1 MCALFISLYVA
12 ESYFKCMNILIG
24 DLSKSHNMWV
34 ESERKYD
41 STRVFFFCNLLVGFF
56 SSFIID
62 ISLLFWSTFFH
73 NEN

>member
-56 SSFIID
+56 
-62 ISLLFWSTFFH
+62 LLIHNRYFVTFLVYIFPQ
-73 NEN
+73 